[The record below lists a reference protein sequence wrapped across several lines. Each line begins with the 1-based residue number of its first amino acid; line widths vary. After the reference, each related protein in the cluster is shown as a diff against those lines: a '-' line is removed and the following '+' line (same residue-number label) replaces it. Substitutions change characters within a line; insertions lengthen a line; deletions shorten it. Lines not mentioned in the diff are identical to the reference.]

1 MATMADVA
9 RQAGVSLSTV
19 SYVLSGKRPISPIT
33 RERVLSAI
41 EEVNFAPNAQGQALA
56 RRTTETIALLFPAL
70 AHDLSATNLEFVSG
84 AVAAARER
92 GYNVMISVSDDPVD
106 EVRRVAHRGFADGVV
121 LMEVELHD
129 ERIDILEK
137 RGFPFALIGHRETNP
152 GVSFVDFDFG
162 DAVNQCVDHLVCL
175 GHRQIAL
182 ALATLPSRRAGYG
195 PSARAEHAF
204 LDRLTHYG
212 IDGDRYVC
220 SDNALGGHDLLNQL
234 LRRDCGTTAIIAN
247 SANLAPGI
255 IQAGR
260 EHGLIV
266 PNDLSLCA
274 IAAESVAE
282 TATPALTG
290 VALPGME
297 MGRIGAD
304 ILIDSLMKGELAVPK
319 QVLLKSTLVIRQTSG
334 PVRPSAIIDSTS
346 GPITDR
352 PSIAGRQRKAPS
364 HDDVS

>member
-1 MATMADVA
+1 MADVA

-92 GYNVMISVSDDPVD
+92 DYNVMISVSDDPMD
-106 EVRRVAHRGFADGVV
+106 EVKRVAHRGFADGVV

-129 ERIDILEK
+129 ERIDLLQK
-137 RGFPFALIGHRETNP
+137 RGFPFALIGHRETNV
-152 GVSFVDFDFG
+152 GVNFVDFDFA
-162 DAVNQCVDHLVCL
+162 DAVNQCVDHLVDL
-175 GHRQIAL
+175 GHQQIAL

-195 PSARAEHAF
+195 PSTRAERAF
-204 LDRLTHYG
+204 LDRLAHHG
-212 IDGDRYVC
+212 LGGVRYVC
-220 SDNALGGHDLLNQL
+220 DDNALGGHDLLNRL
-234 LRRDCGTTAIIAN
+234 LRQEPGTTAIIAN

-260 EHGLIV
+260 GQGLVV
-266 PNDLSLCA
+266 PDDLSLCV

-304 ILIDSLMKGELAVPK
+304 ILIDSLTKGKLADPK
-319 QVLLKSTLVIRQTSG
+319 HVLLRSALVVRQTSG
-334 PVRPSAIIDSTS
+334 RVGRARSLTVVS
-346 GPITDR
+346 GQLPNGQTAR
-352 PSIAGRQRKAPS
+352 GAKATCEDGS
-364 HDDVS
+364 